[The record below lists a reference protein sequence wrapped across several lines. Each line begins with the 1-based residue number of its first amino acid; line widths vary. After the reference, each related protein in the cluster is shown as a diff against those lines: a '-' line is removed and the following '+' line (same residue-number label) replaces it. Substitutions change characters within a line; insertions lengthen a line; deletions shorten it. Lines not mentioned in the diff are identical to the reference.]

1 MKRKIDLR
9 AVSLLNKK
17 ALEKGLVYFIIVV
30 T

>member
-17 ALEKGLVYFIIVV
+17 ALEKGLVC
-30 T
+30 

>member
-1 MKRKIDLR
+1 VKCKIDLK
-9 AVSLLNKK
+9 AVYVRNKK